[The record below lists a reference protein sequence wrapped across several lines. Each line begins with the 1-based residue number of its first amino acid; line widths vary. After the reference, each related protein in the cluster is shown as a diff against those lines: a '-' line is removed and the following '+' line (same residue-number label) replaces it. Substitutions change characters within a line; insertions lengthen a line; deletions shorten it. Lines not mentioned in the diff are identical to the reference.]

1 MTGPYSWLVLT
12 ALGVALLAVAFRLDS
27 YAWRITERRHERK
40 LRAELEALRR
50 MNERETK

>member
-1 MTGPYSWLVLT
+1 MSGPYSWLVLT

-27 YAWRITERRHERK
+27 YAWRITERRQEKR
-40 LRAELEALRR
+40 LRAELAALRR

>member
-1 MTGPYSWLVLT
+1 MTGPVTWLVLT
-12 ALGVALLAVAFRLDS
+12 GLGALLVVAAFRLDS
-27 YAWRITERRHERK
+27 YAWRISERRHERK